1 MVAIVAVVLIWR
13 SSFVDPPPLSSQM
26 NTIRAQMTAADGR
39 PGGHVV
45 IDEQV
50 QLRGTD
56 APSWVIVVEQY
67 QTHAA
72 WVAKVEA
79 AGPRSQVLSDELRLY
94 DVVGGRLR
102 LEMDFRPR
110 GHGRNAADW
119 QPLIGA
125 DAVDDF
131 ANDGENQLIAGYGQP
146 DHGYE
151 SLIPFGVLWTGDR
164 YRLITLT
171 AASTEIPK
179 PAYTGPSAALQS
191 I

>member
-1 MVAIVAVVLIWR
+1 MPPGWR
-13 SSFVDPPPLSSQM
+13 RWRRRARGRRCSPTSYGSTTSS
-26 NTIRAQMTAADGR
+26 
-39 PGGHVV
+39 
-45 IDEQV
+45 
-50 QLRGTD
+50 
-56 APSWVIVVEQY
+56 
-67 QTHAA
+67 
-72 WVAKVEA
+72 A
-79 AGPRSQVLSDELRLY
+79 AGYAWRWTSAPAAT
-94 DVVGGRLR
+94 GA
-102 LEMDFRPR
+102 
-110 GHGRNAADW
+110 NAADW